1 LDISYNKRDKMHIRF
16 IPLDFDSFDIGE
28 KAFVRMWG
36 RTDDGK
42 RCCVID
48 SCDSFFWLIP
58 TEHANIERYA
68 EKVGRVGVSHAG
80 REARVTKVE
89 IKEKNFLGK
98 RIKALKVF
106 VENPK
111 DIIIIKD
118 IVKSF
123 PETAEK
129 KENDINFVS
138 RYLIERDIKPLM
150 WHEVKGEEINF
161 EFDVDIIIKASE
173 IKISKEQHEFKPRI
187 LAFDIEASEFEL
199 GKGQILMISVA
210 DDRIK
215 KVFTWKH
222 FKNPPAEVEFVKDE
236 AELISRFKET
246 IKEYKPDFLVGYFSD
261 AFDLPYLRAR
271 ADKNRIKLDLGLDGS
286 NISFIRGMI
295 PSSRITGLVHLDL
308 YKFVNNIIA
317 YVLKSETISL
327 NDVAKELVGEE
338 KLKIDLNKITK
349 ELKEMKGVL
358 EEAELRKF
366 CLYNL
371 QDSIL
376 ASKLFSQLWLNISA
390 LTKMVNEP
398 LFNASRASY
407 SQLVEHYI
415 IHHLKEFNEI
425 IESRPISEEIGSR
438 REGRYSGAFVFQPQP
453 GLYENLVVFDFRSLY
468 PSIIVS
474 FNISPTTIQKEK
486 TNAFETPEVELE
498 GRKRVYY
505 FSKKKG
511 FIPELLERV
520 LEERKKLKDELK
532 KKYSAELDARSY
544 ALKTLANATYG
555 YFAFFGAR
563 YYSIEAAASITAFGR
578 YYIQKVMDEANKH
591 GFKVIYGD
599 TDSLVLE
606 MKDLDEKKA
615 FAWLNSI
622 NEELP
627 GTMEL
632 ELENF
637 YKRGIFVTKRTGET
651 GAKKK
656 YALLAKDNSLKIRG
670 FETVRRNW
678 CDLAREL
685 QDDVLRMILEEGRHE
700 KALTYTKKIIQD
712 LKNKKIRNEKLIIR
726 TQLKKSIEEYAAI
739 GPHVMVA
746 KRMQELGL
754 PVKAGSMIEF
764 VIAKGKEKGL
774 IRERAKLPEEVK
786 ERDYDIDYYVE
797 HQVIPAVE
805 NIFIVFGISKEH
817 LKEGK
822 RQKKLGDF

>member
-1 LDISYNKRDKMHIRF
+1 MQVKF

-28 KAFVRMWG
+28 KSFIRMWG
-36 RTDDGK
+36 RTDKGE

-48 SCDSFFWLIP
+48 TCDSFFWLIP
-58 TEHANIERYA
+58 KEHVNIEKYA
-68 EKVGRVGVSHAG
+68 EKVEKVKTFHVGRP
-80 REARVTKVE
+80 ARVIKVE
-89 IKEKNFLGK
+89 IKEKNLLGNK
-98 RIKALKVF
+98 IKALKVY

-111 DIIIIKD
+111 DVMTIKD
-118 IVKSF
+118 IVKNF

-129 KENDINFVS
+129 KEHDINFIT
-138 RYLIERDIKPLM
+138 RYLIEKEIKPLT
-150 WHEVKGEEINF
+150 WYEIKGKQSQLDSR
-161 EFDVDIIIKASE
+161 FDVDIIIEAEE
-173 IKISKEQHEFKPRI
+173 IGLSKDQEEFRPRI

-210 DDRIK
+210 DDKIK

-222 FKNPPAEVEFVKDE
+222 FKNPPAEVEFVKNE
-236 AELISRFKET
+236 AELINRFKEV
-246 IKEYKPDFLVGYFSD
+246 IKDYKPDLLVGYFSD
-261 AFDLPYLRAR
+261 AFDLPYLRMR
-271 ADKNRIKLDLGLDGS
+271 ADLHKIKLDLGLDKS
-286 NISFIRGMI
+286 NISFIRGRI
-295 PSSRITGLVHLDL
+295 PSSKITGLVHLDL

-349 ELKEMKGVL
+349 ELRETKGNL

-366 CLYNL
+366 CLYNM
-371 QDSIL
+371 QDSVL
-376 ASKLFSQLWLNISA
+376 TSKLFGQLWLNISA
-390 LTKMVNEP
+390 IAKIVNEP

-425 IESRPISEEIGSR
+425 IESRPISEEIGGR
-438 REGRYSGAFVFQPQP
+438 REGRYSGAFVFQPKA
-453 GLYENLVVFDFRSLY
+453 GLYENLAVFDFRSLY

-474 FNISPTTIQKEK
+474 FNISPPTIQKEK
-486 TNAFETPEVELE
+486 TNAYETPEVELE
-498 GRKRVYY
+498 GKKRVYY

-520 LEERKKLKDELK
+520 LDERKKLKDELK
-532 KKYSAELDARSY
+532 RKPSAELEARSY

-578 YYIQKVMDEANKH
+578 YYIQKVMNEAEKY
-591 GFKVIYGD
+591 GFNVIYGD

-606 MKDLDEKKA
+606 LKDIKEKEALK
-615 FAWLNSI
+615 WMEKI

-637 YKRGIFVTKRTGET
+637 YKKGIFVTKRTGET

-656 YALLAKDNSLKIRG
+656 YALLARDNSLKIRG
-670 FETVRRNW
+670 FETVRRDW
-678 CDLAREL
+678 CNLSREL
-685 QDDVLRMILEEGRHE
+685 QDNVLRMILDEGKHE
-700 KALTYTKKIIQD
+700 KALAYVKKIIQD
-712 LKNKKIRNEKLIIR
+712 LKNKKIPIEKLVIR
-726 TQLKKSIEEYAAI
+726 TQLKKSIEEYKAI
-739 GPHVMVA
+739 GPHVVVA
-746 KRMQELGL
+746 KRMKELGL

-764 VIAKGKEKGL
+764 VIAQGKAKKSL

-786 ERDYDIDYYVE
+786 EGEYDLDYYIE
-797 HQVIPAVE
+797 HQIIPAVE
-805 NIFIVFGISKEH
+805 NIFIVFNVSKEQ
-817 LKEGK
+817 LIEGK
-822 RQKKLGDF
+822 KQKRLEEF